1 MFLGEYTHKIDEKN
15 RLAIPAKF
23 RADLK
28 QGAIV
33 TKGLDGCLF
42 VYTKAEWQKL
52 VEKIS
57 ALPLT
62 QSKARTF
69 ARMMLMGA
77 MEVSLDKLGRILL
90 PDYLKKFA
98 ALKKQ
103 VTIGGVYNRLEIWDA
118 NRWQAYRNRTEKNVE
133 KTVEELFGAGI

>member
-118 NRWQAYRNRTEKNVE
+118 NRWQAYSNRTEKNVE
-133 KTVEELFGAGI
+133 KTVEELFGTGI

>member
-1 MFLGEYTHKIDEKN
+1 MFLGEYTHNIDEKN

-23 RADLK
+23 RGELK
-28 QGAIV
+28 QGAVV
-33 TKGLDGCLF
+33 TRGLDGCLF
-42 VYTKAEWQKL
+42 VYTKNEWKKL

-98 ALKKQ
+98 GIKKK
-103 VTIGGVYNRLEIWDA
+103 VVVGGVYNRLEIWDA
-118 NRWQAYRNRTEKNVE
+118 ANWQVYKNKSEKNVE
-133 KTVEELFGAGI
+133 KTAEELFEMGI